1 MPFDKETTYSSVS
14 TCRVEADTDGVIQ
27 THGTIRIAP
36 QTRWTTEHFHPD
48 LCVASNT
55 ICCQFQARA
64 RESLAVAFSPR
75 AGYAKIVYEV
85 CFGGEGNMR
94 TSLRRGRNLLKV
106 APSRVCEENSWVSYW
121 ACLLIEEV
129 EDEDDTG
136 DDDREAEDREATET
150 TSEDRTDKDTSE
162 DNNNNNK
169 VEGENAGSKPR
180 KKYNN
185 RFCVGIGETPGQDC
199 IGILQDTLHGG
210 RGDDDE
216 VPFRYVG
223 FSNRAV
229 RDRQAPA
236 PLLIRNVRF
245 SQMTE
250 DLAASLTSL
259 SQTNKMC
266 VNDVDDETKALLKEY
281 EEQCQKARA
290 RAEKFGLPYKE
301 PPSFLPW
308 SQQRRLKA
316 NPKAGFHTGLDLS
329 DPNEKAKQD
338 ARRKRFGI
346 ALEEMEKT
354 EDPEPDKKSIPID
367 QAWDKENFVKGQRAD
382 PPPTLWKIPS
392 PDSSDI
398 RSCSGFVRESLEP
411 PTFTPE
417 KIHIFSID
425 WSAFKQIRTDDIMAF
440 FSMYGPSYV
449 EWLGDLSCN
458 VLFQDRFSAARALE
472 NMSQE
477 IPSPPPDTLE
487 ASRRY
492 VNEIS
497 DEDMVDPPTDLGAM
511 GWRLS
516 KRMLRKI
523 STDRYGQRGTTAR
536 LLMRTAT
543 SLDILVE
550 RPKSWPKPPPG
561 FSTKRVLG
569 PGSDL
574 PKTGS
579 HPGKRNREK
588 ERNAKPISTEALLSS
603 SLSSGRPG
611 FSVEEIESERA
622 AKRQKAG
629 SESKADEA
637 ES

>member
-1 MPFDKETTYSSVS
+1 MPFEKETIYSSVS
-14 TCRVEADTDGVIQ
+14 TCRVETGPDGVLQ
-27 THGTIRIAP
+27 TQGILRIAP

-48 LCVASNT
+48 LCVASNA

-85 CFGGEGNMR
+85 CFGDEGNMR
-94 TSLRRGRNLLKV
+94 TFLRRGRNVVKI

-121 ACLLIEEV
+121 ACLVIEEV
-129 EDEDDTG
+129 PDDEIEDSSNTKEV
-136 DDDREAEDREATET
+136 EDREAAET
-150 TSEDRTDKDTSE
+150 AGEDRTEKESGDDGM
-162 DNNNNNK
+162 D
-169 VEGENAGSKPR
+169 EGETPGSANKLR

-185 RFCVGIGETPGQDC
+185 KFYVGLGEISGKDC

-216 VPFRYVG
+216 LPFRYVG

-236 PLLIRNVRF
+236 PLQIRNIRF
-245 SQMTE
+245 SPMTE
-250 DLAASLTSL
+250 ELATSLTSL
-259 SQTNKMC
+259 SETNKIC
-266 VNDVDDETKALLKEY
+266 VSDVDDETKALLKEY
-281 EEQCQKARA
+281 EEQCNKARA

-316 NPKAGFHTGLDLS
+316 NPKAGFHTGFDLS

-346 ALEEMEKT
+346 ALEQMEKT
-354 EDPEPDKKSIPID
+354 EDPEPEKKSIPIE
-367 QAWDKENFVKGQRAD
+367 QAWDKENFVKGQRLD
-382 PPPTLWKIPS
+382 PPPTLWKVPR

-398 RSCSGFVRESLEP
+398 HPSAGFVREKMEP
-411 PTFTPE
+411 PTLTSE

-425 WSAFKQIRTDDIMAF
+425 WAAFKQIRTDDIMAF
-440 FSMYGPSYV
+440 FSIYGPSYV

-458 VLFQDRFSAARALE
+458 VLFQDRYSAARALE

-492 VNEIS
+492 GHEIS
-497 DEDMVDPPTDLGAM
+497 DDDMVDLPTDLGAM

-516 KRMLRKI
+516 KTMLRKI
-523 STDRYGQRGTTAR
+523 STDRHGQRGTTAR
-536 LLMRTAT
+536 LLMRAAT

-569 PGSDL
+569 PSSDF
-574 PKTGS
+574 PRANS
-579 HPGKRNREK
+579 HHGKRKIEK
-588 ERNAKPISTEALLSS
+588 DRSANPPSTETLLSG
-603 SLSSGRPG
+603 SLTASRPG
-611 FSVEEIESERA
+611 FSIDDLESERA
-622 AKRQKAG
+622 AKRQKA
-629 SESKADEA
+629 STDVE
-637 ES
+637 